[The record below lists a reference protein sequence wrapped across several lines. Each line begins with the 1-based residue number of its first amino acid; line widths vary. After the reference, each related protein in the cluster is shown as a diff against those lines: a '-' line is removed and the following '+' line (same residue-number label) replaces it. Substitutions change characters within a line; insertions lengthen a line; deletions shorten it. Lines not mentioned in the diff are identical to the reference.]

1 MNDKVMR
8 VLICGSRK
16 FNDDNIVPGTYTYFL
31 WEYLDAK
38 ILKMLQ
44 NKINAGFIIEVV
56 EGEAKGADTYAKGF
70 AKRNGFM
77 CTGFAANWKTGRG
90 AGYER
95 NVKMFDYIT
104 EVEHNA
110 VIAIWDGKSK
120 GTRHDLF
127 LTDKYHVQ
135 TRVFIY
141 PYMKWL
147 TQEELASTVRVI
159 KEDTTFK

>member
-1 MNDKVMR
+1 MSNKVMR

-16 FNDDNIVPGTYTYFL
+16 FNDDIVVPGTYEYFL
-31 WEYLDAK
+31 WEYLDHK

-44 NKINAGFIIEVV
+44 RKLADGFTIEVV
-56 EGEAKGADTYAKGF
+56 EGEAKGADAYAKGF
-70 AKRNGFM
+70 AKRNNFT
-77 CTGFAANWKTGRG
+77 CTGFRADWKTGRG

-95 NVKMFDYIT
+95 NVSMFDYIT

-110 VIAIWDGKSK
+110 VIALWDGKSK

-127 LTDKYHVQ
+127 LTDKYNVQ
-135 TRVFIY
+135 ARVFLF

-147 TQEELASTVRVI
+147 TQEELANTVKAIR
-159 KEDTTFK
+159 EDPMFK